1 MTPAESTQKRIRDRE
16 RAFKERTERQFGAFK
31 DCYDLVTER
40 ARAKAAKLMEADKL
54 RFKSRSFESL
64 VGQGVLTRMVTQIY
78 HHSEW
83 RPEDC
88 GRWLQRLGMEPT
100 DVQWILE
107 QVSRRRCRAAWA
119 KVGGLKPGT
128 RL

>member
-1 MTPAESTQKRIRDRE
+1 
-16 RAFKERTERQFGAFK
+16 
-31 DCYDLVTER
+31 
-40 ARAKAAKLMEADKL
+40 MEADKL

-64 VGQGVLTRMVTQIY
+64 VGHGICVRMATQIY
-78 HHSEW
+78 NHTEW
-83 RPEDC
+83 LPEDC
-88 GRWLQRLGMEPT
+88 GRWLEHLGVWPN